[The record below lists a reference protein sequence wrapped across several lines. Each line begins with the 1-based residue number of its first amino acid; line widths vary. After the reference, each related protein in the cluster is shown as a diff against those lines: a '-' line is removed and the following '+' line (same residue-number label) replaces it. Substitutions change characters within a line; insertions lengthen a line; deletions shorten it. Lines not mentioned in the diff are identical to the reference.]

1 MQHFSKYIFT
11 LMILILV
18 TMKDLPHGISSKLPD
33 YRLDRDRIKR
43 SIKDQSYHL
52 LLLLHLNLNKM
63 IQFLILYLV
72 HTNQSLILILLI
84 HLMLNIWLV
93 AMHDELKFQV
103 LDSHLKGRMVLK
115 VLKNQGI
122 KLGQKK
128 RDLTLIKFSLLL
140 LSLGF
145 FVL

>member
-122 KLGQKK
+122 NLGQKK

>member
-18 TMKDLPHGISSKLPD
+18 TMKDLPHGISSKLPN
-33 YRLDRDRIKR
+33 YRLDRDRIRR